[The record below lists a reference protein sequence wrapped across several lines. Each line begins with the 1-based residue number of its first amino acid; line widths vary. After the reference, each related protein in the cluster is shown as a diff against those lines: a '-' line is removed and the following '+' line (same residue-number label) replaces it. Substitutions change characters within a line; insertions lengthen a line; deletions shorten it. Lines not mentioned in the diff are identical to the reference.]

1 MPQKHQDLSISDFI
15 NQPVYRFGCLGA
27 SILTLV
33 VMILIPLPKFVPA
46 AGIIKSAEKLSDSW
60 NSGWSSRSSS
70 RPGRRRSLGRRRL
83 KYWVVVRYTVENR
96 EYEIKKILHTEK
108 LLYNSTPVQVFYDSG
123 NPGDGHLR
131 VPMFSIH
138 LLLLLILFLLG
149 ALTGFLFWWNRFH
162 KQLKEKQRQLDE
174 EAKKKV
180 LVPTPVPGKPSLAQI
195 LCLRCDRP
203 TQYPIHLAGSN
214 IRCMAC
220 NYRMTL
226 PAVAMQQSNAMQ
238 QTNPIQQSGPMPQVN
253 PIPQSNPMPQSNPVT
268 TFPQP
273 PTDPENKGFHPP
285 GTPGG
290 QTNSNLTEREKRI
303 DDLLNE

>member
-1 MPQKHQDLSISDFI
+1 
-15 NQPVYRFGCLGA
+15 
-27 SILTLV
+27 
-33 VMILIPLPKFVPA
+33 
-46 AGIIKSAEKLSDSW
+46 
-60 NSGWSSRSSS
+60 
-70 RPGRRRSLGRRRL
+70 
-83 KYWVVVRYTVENR
+83 
-96 EYEIKKILHTEK
+96 
-108 LLYNSTPVQVFYDSG
+108 
-123 NPGDGHLR
+123 
-131 VPMFSIH
+131 MFSIH

-203 TQYPIHLAGSN
+203 TQYQIHLAGSN

-238 QTNPIQQSGPMPQVN
+238 QTNPIQQSGAMPQVSPMPQVK
-253 PIPQSNPMPQSNPVT
+253 PIQQSNPVT